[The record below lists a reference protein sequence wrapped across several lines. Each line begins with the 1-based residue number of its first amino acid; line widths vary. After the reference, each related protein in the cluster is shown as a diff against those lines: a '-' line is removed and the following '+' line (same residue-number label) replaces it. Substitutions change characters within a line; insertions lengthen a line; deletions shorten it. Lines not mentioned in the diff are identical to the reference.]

1 MCGKHKSY
9 GILSYDEKL
18 RDFFSMYNLVQ
29 LAGEEN
35 LGFDEFI
42 NNEDINF

>member
-1 MCGKHKSY
+1 MEDQKKH
-9 GILSYDEKL
+9 LSYDEKFG
-18 RDFFSMYNLVQ
+18 DFFSMYNLVQ